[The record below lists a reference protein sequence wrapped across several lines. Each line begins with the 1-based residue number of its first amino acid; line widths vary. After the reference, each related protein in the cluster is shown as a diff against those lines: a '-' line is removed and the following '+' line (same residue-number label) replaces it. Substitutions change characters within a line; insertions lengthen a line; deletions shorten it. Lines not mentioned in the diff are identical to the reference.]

1 MKILFKFEN
10 VSTAGDLKQ
19 KLERYFLRMNRK
31 LGSLR
36 EEFKTVWVKI
46 RKERGIYQVEG
57 EMRLPGKQVVV
68 KERGDKLLVVVGKV
82 RNSLVRRVKEYKE
95 KLRH

>member
-1 MKILFKFEN
+1 MKVLFKFEK
-10 VSTAGDLKQ
+10 VSTAGDLRK

-46 RKERGIYQVEG
+46 KKERGIYEVEG
-57 EMRLPGKQVVV
+57 EMRLPGKRVVI
-68 KERGDKLLVVVGKV
+68 KEKDDKLLGAVGKV
-82 RNSLVRRVKEYKE
+82 RDSLVRRVKEYKE
-95 KLRH
+95 KFRH

>member
-1 MKILFKFEN
+1 MKVLFKFEK
-10 VSTAGDLKQ
+10 VSTAGDLRK

-46 RKERGIYQVEG
+46 KKERGIYEVEG
-57 EMRLPGKQVVV
+57 
-68 KERGDKLLVVVGKV
+68 
-82 RNSLVRRVKEYKE
+82 
-95 KLRH
+95 